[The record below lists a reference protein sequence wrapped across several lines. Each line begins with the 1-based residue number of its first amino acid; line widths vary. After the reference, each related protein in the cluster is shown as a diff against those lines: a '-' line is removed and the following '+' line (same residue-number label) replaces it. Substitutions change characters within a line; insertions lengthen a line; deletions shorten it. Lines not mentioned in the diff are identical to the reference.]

1 MKRSVKIALIV
12 AGILV
17 VLGLVLM
24 LVSAVAMG
32 GADRLE
38 DRLED
43 YFMTNTV
50 GISVVEK
57 DNGGQS
63 YWEGYESS
71 NIYEVETKNINALSV
86 NWAAG
91 RVEIVPWAG
100 EVIQIAE
107 AANKEE
113 IEEQDALRW
122 RVDENGCLII
132 EDGLSRK
139 GITVNPLT
147 KSLQVM
153 VPEELAANWQTVHV
167 SSSSAP
173 VIMSGMTTVK
183 LDVSTAS
190 GDVKLTELTAETVSL
205 TASSGDIAFTGDY
218 DRLQVSTASGDV
230 RVESLGSPRETEIDT
245 SSGRIEVVGDLGEL
259 SLESTSGNIT
269 ATAVI
274 ARDVDVNSTSGKV
287 KLELLHCPGEL
298 DVETTSG
305 NVELTLPEDSGFR
318 LEFDHASGDMD
329 KCDFPLSRDK
339 GLYIAGDG
347 RADFSVDTTSGDLTI
362 RKSA

>member
-1 MKRSVKIALIV
+1 MKRSVKIALLA
-12 AGILV
+12 AGILI

-24 LVSAVAMG
+24 LVSVFQMG
-32 GADRLE
+32 GPDRLE

-57 DNGGQS
+57 DNNSQS

-71 NIYEVETKNINALSV
+71 NIYEVETKNINSLSV
-86 NWAAG
+86 NWASG
-91 RVEIVPWAG
+91 RVEIVPWD
-100 EVIQIAE
+100 EDVIQIAE
-107 AANKEE
+107 VANKEE
-113 IEEQDALRW
+113 IEEQEALRW

-132 EDGLSRK
+132 EDGLNRK
-139 GITVNPLT
+139 GISINPLT

-167 SSSSAP
+167 SSASAP
-173 VIMSGMTTVK
+173 VIISGMTAVK

-190 GDVKLTELTAETVSL
+190 GDMKLTELTADTVSL
-205 TASSGDIAFTGDY
+205 TAASGDIAFAGDY
-218 DRLQVSTASGDV
+218 DRLQVGTASGDV
-230 RVESLGSPRETEIDT
+230 RVESLGSARETEIET
-245 SSGRIEVVGDLGEL
+245 NSGRVEVSGDCGEL
-259 SLESTSGNIT
+259 SLDSTSGDIT
-269 ATAVI
+269 ATAVN
-274 ARDVDVNSTSGKV
+274 ARRVDMDTASGEV
-287 KLELLHCPGEL
+287 TLALLSCPMEL

-305 NVELTLPEDSGFR
+305 DVKLTLPTDSGFR
-318 LEFDHASGDMD
+318 LELDQASGDLE

-347 RADFSVDTTSGDLTI
+347 RADFSVETSSGDLKILTG
-362 RKSA
+362 K

>member
-1 MKRSVKIALIV
+1 MKRSVKITLLA
-12 AGILV
+12 AGIMI

-24 LVSAVAMG
+24 LVSVFQMG
-32 GADRLE
+32 GPDRLE
-38 DRLED
+38 DQLED

-139 GITVNPLT
+139 GSSVNPLT
-147 KSLQVM
+147 KYLQVM
-153 VPEELAANWQTVHV
+153 VPEEMAANWQTVQV
-167 SSSSAP
+167 SSASAP
-173 VIMSGMTTVK
+173 VIISGMTVVK

-205 TASSGDIAFTGDY
+205 TAASGDIAFTGDY

-230 RVESLGSPRETEIDT
+230 RVESLDSARETEIETD
-245 SSGRIEVVGDLGEL
+245 SGRIEVSGDCGEL
-259 SLESTSGNIT
+259 SLDSSSGDIT
-269 ATAVI
+269 AAVT
-274 ARDVDVNSTSGKV
+274 ARDVGVDTTSGEV
-287 KLELLHCPGEL
+287 TLELLSCPEEL
-298 DVETTSG
+298 DVDTASG
-305 NVELTLPEDSGFR
+305 DVELTLPEDSGFR
-318 LEFDHASGDMD
+318 LEFDHASGDLE

-347 RADFSVDTTSGDLTI
+347 RADFSVETASGDLSI
-362 RKSA
+362 RMGA